1 MDLILDWGFIHKI
14 NQITDP
20 HVEQSN
26 KQFFLEFAKWGTML
40 YVLTIISLL
49 RNSRNDVD
57 EEHPRLSLLST
68 VIEDLPQTVLAINVA
83 RSMKHWISGLQ
94 ILKASYG
101 MIEPIT
107 RIVKISCDSTEE
119 KNTTYQN
126 TCTKCQKWLD
136 VAFSVILCLC
146 SFVLFISVM
155 SVK

>member
-1 MDLILDWGFIHKI
+1 MWSKVTNNFSWNLPSGE
-14 NQITDP
+14 P
-20 HVEQSN
+20 CCMSSQS
-26 KQFFLEFAKWGTML
+26 FLFYAIPVMMSTK
-40 YVLTIISLL
+40 
-49 RNSRNDVD
+49 NN
-57 EEHPRLSLLST
+57 PRLSLLST